1 MAEQYVAEDKRV
13 MQTRQPII
21 DEVWLVL
28 SHDGTP
34 VWYLSTKLPLVNRL
48 NEVIAWL
55 ISHAAPSSQPPHG
68 PYGRLGKFV
77 TFVLE
82 NYGSD
87 ISVESMA
94 KQIDISVSQLQR
106 EFSSHF
112 NMSPREYLAKVR
124 LSMAQHQL
132 LHSDKPLG
140 RIAVECGYYDQ
151 SHFNRIFRKA
161 TGQTPRDFQKRFE
174 PT

>member
-48 NEVIAWL
+48 NEVIGLAGFL
-55 ISHAAPSSQPPHG
+55 TPHHRANQPHG
-68 PYGRLGKFV
+68 PYGRLGKV
-77 TFVLE
+77 CNFVLE

-112 NMSPREYLAKVR
+112 NMSPREYLA
-124 LSMAQHQL
+124 
-132 LHSDKPLG
+132 
-140 RIAVECGYYDQ
+140 
-151 SHFNRIFRKA
+151 
-161 TGQTPRDFQKRFE
+161 RFG
-174 PT
+174 